1 MKIVG
6 RGWGA
11 IVICALCLC
20 VLDSG
25 ASGAGQYKNFRVAV
39 YIPVSVVEQMKDPQW
54 LQSSWDT
61 ISRQMKL
68 DKVYIETYRSGVI
81 ADDELIEQVK
91 KFFTDHGV
99 QIGGGIAFTAA
110 ESRQFQSFCYTDPKD
125 REYVKKVS
133 ELTARHFD
141 EIILDDFFFNMT
153 KNDSDI
159 SAKGAKSW
167 TQFRLEL
174 MDEVAREL
182 VVNPAK
188 AVNPNVKIVVKFPN
202 WYEHFQGL
210 GYDLDKEPQIF
221 DGIYTGTETRDP
233 VATDQ
238 HLQQY
243 ESYAIFRYFE
253 NIKPGGNG
261 GGWVDTFSVLYV
273 DRYAEQLWETMF
285 AKAPEMTLFNWGAL
299 LQPVRPG
306 DRKSWED
313 MHTSFDYGQ
322 MLASHAAPGDSSEPT
337 MARVAGYSLEQ
348 VDPFVGKLGK
358 PIGIKSYKP
367 YQSTGEDFLHNYLGM
382 IGIPVDL
389 HPTFPA
395 DANVVLL
402 TESAKFDPDIVSK
415 MEDQLRAGRNVVITS
430 GLLHALQG
438 KGIEDIVELRYTD
451 HKATVRDFA
460 VGFGPGN
467 GTRPSVGPNNEILIP
482 ELQYLTNDAWAM
494 VRGVANGTGYPILT
508 MDRYSKGIIFVLTIP
523 ENFTDLYALPPE
535 VVSSIKD
542 FIIGDFP
549 VRLDAPSQVS
559 LFAYDND
566 TFIVESFLDKEVSAT
581 VSTTGDFSKLVNIVS
596 GETITGEAPPPPRN
610 RWQMFFGPK
619 RTNFHITL
627 KPHSYLV
634 FSETK

>member
-1 MKIVG
+1 MKISG
-6 RGWGA
+6 RVCVA

-20 VLDSG
+20 VLIPG
-25 ASGAGQYKNFRVAV
+25 AFAAGQYKNFRVAV
-39 YIPVSVVEQMKDPQW
+39 YIPVADVVQMKNPQW
-54 LQSSWDT
+54 LQHSWDT
-61 ISRQMKL
+61 ISRQVKV

-91 KFFTDHGV
+91 KFFADRGV
-99 QIGGGIAFTAA
+99 QIAGGIAFTSA
-110 ESRQFQSFCYTDPKD
+110 ESRQFQTFCYTDPKD

-141 EIILDDFFFNMT
+141 EIILDDFFFNST
-153 KNDSDI
+153 KTDSDI

-174 MDEVAREL
+174 MDGVARDL
-182 VVNPAK
+182 VVSAAK
-188 AVNPNVKIVVKFPN
+188 AVNPKVKVIVKFPN
-202 WYEHFQGL
+202 WYEYFQGL

-243 ESYAIFRYFE
+243 ESYEIFRYFE

-273 DRYAEQLWETMF
+273 DRYAEQLWETIF
-285 AKAPEMTLFNWGAL
+285 AKAPEMTLFDWDL
-299 LQPVRPG
+299 MLQPVRPG
-306 DRKSWED
+306 DRKAWED
-313 MHTSFDYGQ
+313 IHTSFDYGQ
-322 MLASHAAPGDSSEPT
+322 MLASHSAPGDSSEPT
-337 MARVAGYSLEQ
+337 MAGVAGYSLEQ
-348 VDPFVGKLGK
+348 VDPFVAKLGN

-382 IGIPVDL
+382 IGIPIDL
-389 HPTFPA
+389 YATFPT

-415 MEDQLRAGRNVVITS
+415 MEGQLRAGKNVVITS

-451 HKATVRDFA
+451 HKAAVRDFS
-460 VGFGPGN
+460 VGFWPGI
-467 GTRPSVGPNNEILIP
+467 GTKPPAGPNNEILFP
-482 ELQYLTNDAWAM
+482 ELQYLTNDAWAV
-494 VRGVANGTGYPILT
+494 VRGIANGTGYPILT
-508 MDRYSKGIIFVLTIP
+508 MDRYSKGIIYVLTIP

-535 VVSSIKD
+535 VASSIKD
-542 FIIGDFP
+542 FILGDFP

-559 LFAYDND
+559 LFAYDNG
-566 TFIVESFLDKEVSAT
+566 TFIVESFLDKEVKAT
-581 VSTTGDFSKLVNIVS
+581 MSTTGDFSKLVNIVS
-596 GETITGEAPPPPRN
+596 GEVITGEAPPPPRN
-610 RWQMFFGPK
+610 RWQMFLGPK
-619 RTNFHITL
+619 RTSFQITL

-634 FSETK
+634 FSEAK